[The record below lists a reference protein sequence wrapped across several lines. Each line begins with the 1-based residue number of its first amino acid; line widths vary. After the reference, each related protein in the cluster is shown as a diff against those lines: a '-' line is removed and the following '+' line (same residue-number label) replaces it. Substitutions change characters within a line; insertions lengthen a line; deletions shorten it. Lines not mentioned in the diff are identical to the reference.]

1 MKYNPDIHHR
11 RSIRLKGYDY
21 SQKGY
26 YFVTI
31 CIQNR
36 ECLLGQSINNTI
48 FLNDA
53 GLMVQNIWNTLPDHY
68 AGVGIDSYII
78 MPNHIHGIIILTV
91 GAGPRACPCRANPL
105 QGEPPGGTTMKLPD
119 IIHRFK
125 SLTTNIYHKSVIQHN
140 WPPFPGKLWQRNY
153 YDHIIR
159 NDLELS
165 QIREYIINNPVKWEL
180 DKENPDNIKERSVEK
195 NNK

>member
-48 FLNDA
+48 VLNDA
-53 GLMVQNIWNTLPDHY
+53 GLMVQNIWKTLSEHY
-68 AGVGIDSYII
+68 PGVGIDSYII
-78 MPNHIHGIIILTV
+78 MPNHIHGIIIV
-91 GAGPRACPCRANPL
+91 GAGPRACPCGVNTL
-105 QGEPPGGTTMKLPD
+105 QREAGMDTTMKLSD

-125 SLTTNIYHKSVIQHN
+125 SLTTNIYHKSVIQYN
-140 WPPFPGKLWQRNY
+140 WPSFPGKLWQRNY

-159 NDLELS
+159 NDQELN

-180 DKENPDNIKERSVEK
+180 DKENPDNIKERPAKKHSK
-195 NNK
+195 